1 MSSTTMDP
9 DTQVH
14 GLCYPQDFLASLP
27 ILSNRPP
34 PHTPIY
40 TLTGAQ
46 FVNIQHAYNL
56 EDVDDSIL
64 FPFLHGLEGDNLAQ
78 NLFFSHARAREGLPP
93 HISVPRYRGLVSVAC
108 PAEDDEGV
116 GNFEV
121 DSSSSSDSELDQLM
135 YEDDGPTPVYNFTEN
150 GWGHGR
156 QHASSISST
165 ASSSSPLSASTTATS
180 LWSDSPNI
188 DGRSCPPSETNN
200 TPPPPTRPRSP
211 SHRLV
216 SSISLQEVLSPTESV
231 FINPTIPDGIS
242 LYVPPQ
248 PVADLPLAD
257 HPSQSIVATLAHKW
271 YAISWDG
278 INN

>member
-1 MSSTTMDP
+1 MSSTTMDA
-9 DTQVH
+9 DAQVH
-14 GLCYPQDFLASLP
+14 GLHYSPGFLASLP
-27 ILSNRPP
+27 ILHNRPS

-40 TLTGAQ
+40 TLTAAH
-46 FVNIQHAYNL
+46 FVKIQHAYSL
-56 EDVDDSIL
+56 QDVDDSVL

-93 HISVPRYRGLVSVAC
+93 HVSVPRYRGLVSVAC
-108 PAEDDEGV
+108 PAEDDDGV

-135 YEDDGPTPVYNFTEN
+135 YEDDGPTPVYKDFTEN

-180 LWSDSPNI
+180 VWSDAPNL
-188 DGRSCPPSETNN
+188 DGRSCPSSETNN
-200 TPPPPTRPRSP
+200 TPPPPTHPRSP

-216 SSISLQEVLSPTESV
+216 SGISLHEILSPTESV
-231 FINPTIPDGIS
+231 FVRPNIPEGIS
-242 LYVPPQ
+242 LRNFGTQMPIY
-248 PVADLPLAD
+248 
-257 HPSQSIVATLAHKW
+257 ATLSDIGW
-271 YAISWDG
+271 
-278 INN
+278 